1 MDNYELKQF
10 EHKLDEHTYP
20 AKLSKAHKRLLSAKL
35 FEIRHTADR
44 RKEEAKQKL
53 ATNAEKA
60 IGLKALPVKA
70 RPLAKKLTAARTA
83 VASLVKALGELG
95 VVHYENTDHFWVKTP
110 PAEYAALQAAVSKQL
125 ETIEAERKEACQQ
138 TYDVAQSLA
147 KAQIDELKAKIAKA
161 NPQIVAKLDAIG
173 QQKALPP
180 AVVEVKQIDGKKQ
193 TQAQAAKV
201 RKLVVDARRIEYN
214 TDTADLP
221 SIISSVKKLDKILT
235 EIQSLGDTGAE
246 VDAIIRGLRTKAVEV
261 V

>member
-180 AVVEVKQIDGKKQ
+180 AVEVNKIEGKKLSK
-193 TQAQAAKV
+193 ANAKAI
-201 RKLVVDARRIEYN
+201 KELTTDARRIESD
-214 TDTADLP
+214 TDKADLP
-221 SIISSVKKLDKILT
+221 NVIGSIKKLTSIAT
-235 EIQSLGDTGAE
+235 RIQSLGGDAAE
-246 VDAIIRGLRTKAVEV
+246 VDAVIRGLRAAAIEV